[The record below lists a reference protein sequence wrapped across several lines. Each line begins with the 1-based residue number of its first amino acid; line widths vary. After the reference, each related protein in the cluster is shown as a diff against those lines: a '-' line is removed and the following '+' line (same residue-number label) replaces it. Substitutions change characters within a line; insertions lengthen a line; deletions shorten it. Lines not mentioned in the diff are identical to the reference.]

1 MPARRVRSVP
11 DGSMGCSRRSR
22 RGSSRLRSPIRRRG
36 SPGRCSSESKIIG
49 FRCLLL
55 PERSVQNP
63 PQDRKVFQ
71 LGKSDYG
78 VMQTGRNRG
87 LDKPEALSEH
97 PARRREWDSIRGYH
111 QGQRPYEP
119 RRKAGH
125 MTAPDRPCTNAHKNS
140 CQTGASTYDNAWSSV
155 LALGHRA
162 DYSSP
167 FSSSTVDK
175 YSSLSS
181 LAFASNCRSSSRSCA
196 SNGVL
201 DRTLGDEGTFKTPG
215 WQCRA

>member
-36 SPGRCSSESKIIG
+36 SPGRCSLERKIIG

-97 PARRREWDSIRGYH
+97 QARRREWDSIRGYH

-125 MTAPDRPCTNAHKNS
+125 MTAPD
-140 CQTGASTYDNAWSSV
+140 V
-155 LALGHRA
+155 LAQTLIKTLAKRGRPHMTMPHQFISIRR
-162 DYSSP
+162 SP
-167 FSSSTVDK
+167 TTGGGK
-175 YSSLSS
+175 RL
-181 LAFASNCRSSSRSCA
+181 
-196 SNGVL
+196 
-201 DRTLGDEGTFKTPG
+201 TIG
-215 WQCRA
+215 WSINYAYGNSVG